1 MNALDELTLKLLTS
15 KKKYNNYLANMMPD
29 KSAEIK
35 TFYDK
40 VAKMRPR
47 IQTLLGKYLDDPATQ
62 TTNELDDVIEQCLRT
77 VVKHLEMRDY
87 EDKCARKGYDE
98 TDSSEEEVVLFGQA
112 DEASLDATGQAS
124 LHLCTIKTPTLSAV
138 MSEQGV
144 ADCAFEMR
152 NGVKDEVDDEE
163 VEETEETPIN
173 TSSFWGGRVNKKQT
187 SLDSFIRRRP
197 KR

>member
-112 DEASLDATGQAS
+112 QDKASLEDEAS
-124 LHLCTIKTPTLSAV
+124 
-138 MSEQGV
+138 
-144 ADCAFEMR
+144 
-152 NGVKDEVDDEE
+152 NEV
-163 VEETEETPIN
+163 EETPIN
-173 TSSFWGGRVNKKQT
+173 TSSFWGGRVNKQQS
-187 SLDSFIRRRP
+187 SLDSFVRRRP